1 MGDMYTILINED
13 HSFIHTKKKRIMQRS
28 NVDAIRFLVNPQ
40 YNDLDM
46 TTASAV
52 IEIRMPVSHT
62 YVPITLTQSAELY
75 KDRVEFIL
83 PLDLKLTKEAGDL
96 EFTIKFAYLGM
107 VEGGVFEERV
117 RTIGQTYIT
126 IDEVTNWSDY
136 IPSADM
142 ENIVQIMLA
151 NQSIAKDL
159 EEIAALLEI
168 EKADG
173 IKYDSTTNIIS
184 LTSNNAEIASTI
196 VEDCECGEGIPVVEF
211 SVIEPE
217 TPDNEMD
224 NVVQF

>member
-83 PLDLKLTKEAGDL
+83 PLDLNLTKEAL
-96 EFTIKFAYLGM
+96 
-107 VEGGVFEERV
+107 
-117 RTIGQTYIT
+117 
-126 IDEVTNWSDY
+126 
-136 IPSADM
+136 
-142 ENIVQIMLA
+142 
-151 NQSIAKDL
+151 SI
-159 EEIAALLEI
+159 
-168 EKADG
+168 
-173 IKYDSTTNIIS
+173 
-184 LTSNNAEIASTI
+184 
-196 VEDCECGEGIPVVEF
+196 
-211 SVIEPE
+211 
-217 TPDNEMD
+217 
-224 NVVQF
+224 